1 MERQNSPT
9 RSVERALDILE
20 CFMDKDVMI
29 LLEIAEKTGL
39 SSSTAL
45 RILQALTERDFIVKN
60 TQDKTY
66 RLGNK
71 ILWLAERM
79 ARESHEELRKTAYM
93 YMLAMNEKYN
103 EDVRLFVPDG
113 HSKLCIESIE
123 SRRELRQV
131 VLVGTRHD
139 LIRGAAGK
147 IMIAFMN
154 DSDRRRLI
162 EDESLFRMYDSVR
175 EAGYAVS
182 NGEREEGLFGIAVP
196 VTDAEGKLVAAISLS
211 GPSVRFRDDDLKER
225 IHAMTEMGKKIS
237 AAWQKRNQEVQE
249 MGA

>member
-9 RSVERALDILE
+9 RSVERALEILE
-20 CFMDKDVMI
+20 CFMDKDEMI

-45 RILQALTERDFIVKN
+45 RILQALSEHDFVEKN
-60 TQDKTY
+60 NHGKTY

-71 ILWLAERM
+71 ILWLANRM
-79 ARESHEELRKTAYM
+79 PRESHEELRKTAYLH
-93 YMLAMNEKYN
+93 MLAMNEKYN

-123 SRRELRQV
+123 TKRELRQV
-131 VLVGTRHD
+131 VQVGTRHD

-147 IMIAFMN
+147 MMIAYMS

-162 EDESLFRMYDSVR
+162 EDESLFRMYDAVR
-175 EAGYAVS
+175 EAGYAMS
-182 NGEREEGLFGIAVP
+182 DGEREEGLFGIAVP
-196 VTDAEGKLVAAISLS
+196 VVDSDNRLVGAISLS
-211 GPSVRFRDDDLKER
+211 GPSVRFRNEDLKEK
-225 IHAMTEMGKKIS
+225 INAMKEMGREIS
-237 AAWQKRNQEVQE
+237 LAWRKRSQDTREV
-249 MGA
+249 GA

>member
-1 MERQNSPT
+1 
-9 RSVERALDILE
+9 
-20 CFMDKDVMI
+20 MDKDVMI

-45 RILQALTERDFIVKN
+45 RILQALAEHDFIVKN
-60 TQDKTY
+60 SQDKTY

-79 ARESHEELRKTAYM
+79 SRESHELRKTAYM

-147 IMIAFMN
+147 IMIAYMN

-162 EDESLFRMYDSVR
+162 EDESLFKMYDSVR

-182 NGEREEGLFGIAVP
+182 NGEREQGLFGIAVP
-196 VTDAEGKLVAAISLS
+196 VTDAEGRLVAAVSLS
-211 GPSVRFRDDDLKER
+211 GPSVRFSSEDLKER
-225 IHAMTEMGKKIS
+225 INAMTEMGKKIS